1 MKWHEHKG
9 TAASLQAYP
18 GRPCR
23 QPALIAALMLVLM
36 ILLLPGMAF
45 SADPP
50 AELAAQDALQLQP
63 AASQAAVAQ
72 SVEEQLGVRIRGV
85 RLSAAGFMLDLRYRV
100 LDAAKAAPFL
110 NRKLAPYLQASTG
123 TRLGVAASPK
133 IGPLRSTQ
141 RGAIHLDR
149 DYAMLFGN
157 PGRYLRSGSK
167 ITLVIGEQKIE
178 NLTVE

>member
-1 MKWHEHKG
+1 MKWHGHKG

-18 GRPCR
+18 GGSCR

-36 ILLLPGMAF
+36 VLLLPGMAF

-50 AELAAQDALQLQP
+50 AELAAQDALQP

-178 NLTVE
+178 NLIVE